1 MKKVRIGII
10 GGTFDPIH
18 IGHLII
24 AQNAVTQYHLDQILF
39 IPTGHSPHKDDKE
52 IEQSAHRLE
61 MIRLSIKNNPD
72 FYFSAMEINAARTS
86 YTYLT
91 LQELH
96 RTYPDWEL
104 YFIMGAD
111 SLDYLDKWMEPAEIC
126 RLATLLVAIRDD
138 LDMNRIKNKAAELK
152 RLYEA
157 DIRPIITPNVSVSS
171 HNIRERVAKGEP
183 IRYLVTPEV
192 EEYIAHQCLYQEYE
206 GQTPMNERL
215 NKIKKTLKKEL
226 DKDRYEHTLGVM
238 YTSACLAMANG
249 YDMEKAQLAGLL
261 HDCAKCIPNEKK
273 LKICVKNNIPV
284 TQVEKDNPFLL
295 HAKVGAFLARV
306 LYEVEDEEILH
317 AISVHTTGAPAMNT
331 LDKIV
336 FIADYIEPKRDK
348 AANLKEIR
356 KTAFED
362 LDEALKMILCDTIHY
377 LNGSKNDKNIDPM
390 TLETYHYYTGGSHE

>member
-96 RTYPDWEL
+96 QTYPDWEL

-192 EEYIAHQCLYQEYE
+192 EEYIAHQCLYQEDE

-273 LKICVKNNIPV
+273 LKICAKNNIPV

-295 HAKVGAFLARV
+295 HAKVGAFLARI

>member
-1 MKKVRIGII
+1 MRIGII

-192 EEYIAHQCLYQEYE
+192 EEYIAHQCLYQEDE

-215 NKIKKTLKKEL
+215 NQIKKTLKKEL

-273 LKICVKNNIPV
+273 LKICAKNNIPV

-362 LDEALKMILCDTIHY
+362 LDEALK
-377 LNGSKNDKNIDPM
+377 
-390 TLETYHYYTGGSHE
+390 

>member
-91 LQELH
+91 LQEFH

-192 EEYIAHQCLYQEYE
+192 EEYIAHQCLYQEDE

-215 NKIKKTLKKEL
+215 NKIKKILKKEL

-306 LYEVEDEEILH
+306 LYEEEDEEILH

>member
-1 MKKVRIGII
+1 M
-10 GGTFDPIH
+10 
-18 IGHLII
+18 L
-24 AQNAVTQYHLDQILF
+24 
-39 IPTGHSPHKDDKE
+39 
-52 IEQSAHRLE
+52 
-61 MIRLSIKNNPD
+61 
-72 FYFSAMEINAARTS
+72 
-86 YTYLT
+86 
-91 LQELH
+91 
-96 RTYPDWEL
+96 
-104 YFIMGAD
+104 
-111 SLDYLDKWMEPAEIC
+111 PA
-126 RLATLLVAIRDD
+126 
-138 LDMNRIKNKAAELK
+138 
-152 RLYEA
+152 
-157 DIRPIITPNVSVSS
+157 P
-171 HNIRERVAKGEP
+171 
-183 IRYLVTPEV
+183 
-192 EEYIAHQCLYQEYE
+192 
-206 GQTPMNERL
+206 
-215 NKIKKTLKKEL
+215 
-226 DKDRYEHTLGVM
+226 
-238 YTSACLAMANG
+238 G
-249 YDMEKAQLAGLL
+249 YY
-261 HDCAKCIPNEKK
+261 EKK

>member
-39 IPTGHSPHKDDKE
+39 IPTGLSPHKDDKE

-91 LQELH
+91 LQEFH

-126 RLATLLVAIRDD
+126 RLATLLVAIRDN

-152 RLYEA
+152 QLYEA

-192 EEYIAHQCLYQEYE
+192 EEYIAHQCLYQEDE
-206 GQTPMNERL
+206 GQTPMNERF

-273 LKICVKNNIPV
+273 LKICAKNNIPV

-377 LNGSKNDKNIDPM
+377 LNGSENDKNIDPM

>member
-39 IPTGHSPHKDDKE
+39 IPTGLSPHKDDKE

-96 RTYPDWEL
+96 QTYPDWEL

-138 LDMNRIKNKAAELK
+138 LDMNRIKDKAAELK

-192 EEYIAHQCLYQEYE
+192 EEYIAHQCLYQEDE
-206 GQTPMNERL
+206 GQTPMNERF

-273 LKICVKNNIPV
+273 LKICAKNNIPV

-295 HAKVGAFLARV
+295 HAKVGAFLARA
-306 LYEVEDEEILH
+306 LYEIEDEEILH

>member
-96 RTYPDWEL
+96 RIYPDWEL

-192 EEYIAHQCLYQEYE
+192 EEYIAHQCLYQEDE

-273 LKICVKNNIPV
+273 LKICAKNNIPI

-356 KTAFED
+356 KTSFED
-362 LDEALKMILCDTIHY
+362 LDEALKMILSDTIHY

-390 TLETYHYYTGGSHE
+390 TIETYHYYTGGSHE

>member
-72 FYFSAMEINAARTS
+72 FYFSAMEINAAHTS

-192 EEYIAHQCLYQEYE
+192 EEYIAHQCLYQEDE

>member
-96 RTYPDWEL
+96 QTYPDWEL

-138 LDMNRIKNKAAELK
+138 LDMNRIKDKATELK

-192 EEYIAHQCLYQEYE
+192 EEYIAHQCLYQEDE
-206 GQTPMNERL
+206 GQTPMNERF

-249 YDMEKAQLAGLL
+249 YDMEKAQLTGLL

-273 LKICVKNNIPV
+273 LKICAKNNIPV

-295 HAKVGAFLARV
+295 HAKVGAFLARA
-306 LYEVEDEEILH
+306 LYEIEDEEILH

>member
-86 YTYLT
+86 STYLT

-192 EEYIAHQCLYQEYE
+192 EEYIAHQCLYQEDE
-206 GQTPMNERL
+206 GQTPMNERF
-215 NKIKKTLKKEL
+215 NKIKKALKKEL

-238 YTSACLAMANG
+238 YTSACLAMAND

-273 LKICVKNNIPV
+273 LKICAKNNIPI